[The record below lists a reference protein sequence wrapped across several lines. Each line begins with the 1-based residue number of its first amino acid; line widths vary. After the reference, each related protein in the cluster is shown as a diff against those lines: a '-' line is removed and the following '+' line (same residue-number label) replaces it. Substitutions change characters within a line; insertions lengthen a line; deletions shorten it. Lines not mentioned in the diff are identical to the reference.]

1 MYSNMMFILQG
12 AEARDN
18 YMADIKKGAI
28 ATYDVITHAIYNK
41 QPLLVGK
48 MGNTEYNQVSR
59 WFNAGRG
66 TRMYNIDENICRHSG
81 VCPLTI
87 GTVNKFATLYTAA
100 TREIDVHFRWHV
112 SMDSGHKVDQ
122 ILFPKNQIIVNNL
135 MSLDP
140 WFFTKPYS
148 ASFAG
153 KTVLVVSTHAEYI
166 RQQYLRNRT
175 CIFKGRSD
183 ILPEFT
189 LKTVTTPLPPA
200 PEDSSLLFNDTLY
213 TWPTW
218 EEVLQSIKVKVL
230 QQGDFDVMLIAAGS
244 FSIPVAVEA
253 KHKGKVAIILGGTM
267 NPFFGLR
274 SARYDSMLHYRSL
287 IYTDCF
293 LRMPKPAG
301 AKYMENNA
309 YW

>member
-1 MYSNMMFILQG
+1 MLIKFIKG
-12 AEARDN
+12 AEARELFRD
-18 YMADIKKGAI
+18 DIVKGAI
-28 ATYDVITHAIYNK
+28 ITYDVIHHAIQNK

-66 TRMYNIDENICRHSG
+66 TRQYNIDENICRHSG

-87 GTVNKFATLYTAA
+87 GTINKFAVAFIAA
-100 TREIDVHFRWHV
+100 TREIDVHYRWHV
-112 SMDSGHKVDQ
+112 SMDVGHKVDQ
-122 ILFPKNQIIVNNL
+122 VLFPRNQIILNNL

-148 ASFAG
+148 AFFAG
-153 KTVLVVSTHAEYI
+153 KTVLVVSAHAEFI
-166 RQQYLRNRT
+166 HEQYHQNRS
-175 CIFKGRSD
+175 CIFKGRDD
-183 ILPEFT
+183 ILPLFT
-189 LKTVTTPLPPA
+189 LKTVSTPLPPS
-200 PEDSSLLFNDTLY
+200 PQDTSLLFNDTAY

-218 EEVLQSIKVKVL
+218 EEVLQSIKQKVKA
-230 QQGDFDVMLIAAGS
+230 QGHFDIMLIAAGS

-253 KHKGKVAIILGGTM
+253 KHNGKVAIQLGGTM
-267 NPFFGLR
+267 NPFFGLF
-274 SARYDSMLHYRSL
+274 STRYDSMLHYRSL

-301 AKYMENNA
+301 SKFMENSA